1 MSTIHEFLA
10 LGSHRR
16 SRRLAIAVLLFVCCC
31 LLLLAAPVVHSL
43 GSQENPQ
50 SGAVGLEGTVKSPPP
65 TQAATITVPGNG
77 QTFKETPITISG
89 LCKTGLLVKI
99 FSNNIFVGAATC
111 ANGSYSLQADLFSGR
126 NDLVARVYDALDQAG
141 PDSNVVSVT
150 YADTQF
156 VTFGTRVSLSSI
168 FAQLGADPGKVL
180 DWPIILSGGVG
191 PYAISVD
198 WGDGTAPTLQSESFP
213 GNISIKHTYKS
224 AGIYKV
230 IVKATD
236 SNKTVAFLQ
245 LVGVANGK
253 VSQSTVTGGSSTTG
267 TSTGGGTNTTS
278 IIWWPMLLLLPL
290 IGSSF
295 WLGRRHELFSI
306 RKQLE
311 RSRDGIQY

>member
-1 MSTIHEFLA
+1 MSVTYKKILLA
-10 LGSHRR
+10 LLLVVGTVFGGAQSAHAIGS
-16 SRRLAIAVLLFVCCC
+16 
-31 LLLLAAPVVHSL
+31 
-43 GSQENPQ
+43 SQNPQ
-50 SGAVGLEGTVKSPPP
+50 SGAVGMEGTVASPPP

-77 QTFKETPITISG
+77 QTFKTTPITISG
-89 LCKTGLLVKI
+89 LCKTGLLVKVY
-99 FSNNIFVGAATC
+99 SNNIFIGSATC
-111 ANGSYSLQADLFSGR
+111 AGGSYSIQADLFSGR
-126 NDLVARVYDALDQAG
+126 NDLVARVYDSLDQAG
-141 PDSNVVSVT
+141 PDSNVVTVT

-156 VTFGTRVSLSSI
+156 VVFGTRVSLSST

-198 WGDGTAPTLQSESFP
+198 WGDGSAPSLQSESFP
-213 GNISIKHTYKS
+213 GIISIKHTYKS

-236 SNKTVAFLQ
+236 SNGTVAFLQ

-253 VSQSTVTGGSSTTG
+253 VSQSTVTGGAAGSSTGTG
-267 TSTGGGTNTTS
+267 VSGGTAT

-295 WLGRRHELFSI
+295 WLGRRHELFSL
-306 RKQLE
+306 RRQLE
-311 RSRDGIQY
+311 RSRGDVQY